1 MILREGEKMKKLLCL
16 LLAALILVPAGV
28 LAEAKDPAFYA
39 GAWVS
44 TSDSEILRSVQV
56 LFLHEDGS
64 AYFLRLNVKKG
75 EIEPPTCQLRNW
87 IVSDDGI
94 VLAAADG
101 SPIHYTL
108 YGDNALGQYHGVLF
122 SGYTRFRN
130 VDPKEDEQ
138 AAPAAVESFEVPAGE
153 YIIGEDIPAGAYR
166 IDYISWPGTVIVW
179 PSEAE
184 KKAEYYSFTFNHAIK
199 DSNPTIGKLKLEEG
213 NVISVSTLLMF
224 SEYKGLRR

>member
-1 MILREGEKMKKLLCL
+1 MKKLLCL

-28 LAEAKDPAFYA
+28 LAEAKDPSFYA
-39 GAWVS
+39 GAWVD
-44 TSDSEILRSVQV
+44 TCDSDILRSVQV

-108 YGDNALGQYHGVLF
+108 YGDNALGQYHGLIF

-130 VDPKEDEQ
+130 ADPKKDEQ
-138 AAPAAVESFEVPAGE
+138 AALTEDFEPLEVPIGE
-153 YIIGEDIPAGAYR
+153 YIVGEDLPAGTYR
-166 IDYISWPGTVIVW
+166 IDYVNWPGIVMVW

-184 KKAEYYSFTFNHAIK
+184 KKDEYYSFTFNQTINK
-199 DSNPTIGKLKLEEG
+199 NNKTIGKLKLEAG
-213 NVISVSTLLMF
+213 NVISVSSAVLF
-224 SEYKGLRR
+224 SVYKGLGR